1 MYTYAYLFT
10 YTHMHMQMCMYM
22 YIYMNARMQDCPVS
36 GQSGTGMK
44 KLMMPELF
52 RIELSQ
58 RSPALLKL
66 WMPECCCRRED
77 VDDDV
82 STHIYVNKY
91 FARTTLVLGAGCVT
105 LVQRYSSQ

>member
-1 MYTYAYLFT
+1 MYTYADVYVL
-10 YTHMHMQMCMYM
+10 YM
-22 YIYMNARMQDCPVS
+22 YIYMNSRMQDCPVS

-44 KLMMPELF
+44 KLIMPELF
-52 RIELSQ
+52 RIGLSQ

-66 WMPECCCRRED
+66 WMPDCCCRRED

-105 LVQRYSSQ
+105 LV